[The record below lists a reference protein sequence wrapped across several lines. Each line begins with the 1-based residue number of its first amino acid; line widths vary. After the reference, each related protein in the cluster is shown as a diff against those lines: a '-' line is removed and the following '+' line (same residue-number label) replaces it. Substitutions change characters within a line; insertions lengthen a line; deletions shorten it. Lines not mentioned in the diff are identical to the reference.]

1 MRLEQIC
8 KLYILPLRPYLRFEK
23 TYSPMISNTNNNNN
37 NNNIIYKTFAQTK

>member
-23 TYSPMISNTNNNNN
+23 TYSPMISNNNN

>member
-23 TYSPMISNTNNNNN
+23 TYSPMISNNN